1 MGTVSGSAPGL
12 IRIDTT
18 SGTATV
24 IGPVGSGGINSLGIR
39 GTVVTGIDD
48 GLSEALPKHFVL
60 EQNYPNPFNPATAI
74 RYSLPVAS
82 EVTLTIYDLVGRK
95 VLTLV
100 KTVQLPG
107 EHEAVWEGK
116 NAAGAEVSSGIY
128 IYQLRASDFIER
140 RKMLLIR

>member
-60 EQNYPNPFNPATAI
+60 EQNYP
-74 RYSLPVAS
+74 
-82 EVTLTIYDLVGRK
+82 
-95 VLTLV
+95 
-100 KTVQLPG
+100 
-107 EHEAVWEGK
+107 
-116 NAAGAEVSSGIY
+116 
-128 IYQLRASDFIER
+128 
-140 RKMLLIR
+140 